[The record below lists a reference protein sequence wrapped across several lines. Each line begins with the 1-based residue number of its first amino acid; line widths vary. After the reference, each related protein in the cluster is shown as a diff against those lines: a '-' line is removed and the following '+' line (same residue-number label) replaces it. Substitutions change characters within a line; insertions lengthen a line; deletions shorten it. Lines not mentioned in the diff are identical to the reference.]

1 MRRLTTVLF
10 ATAFL
15 APTGLLG
22 QGPPSGPRAGMGMGM
37 GMGPRMGAPVGG
49 PNGGAFSPQ
58 MLLNRRQRLQLTDD
72 QAIQLEALATEI
84 RKAHDEAATAAKP
97 HEEKLRE
104 LWQADKPDVQ
114 AIQSEMQALM
124 TARHGAALAAAS
136 AAARAKGLLTAE
148 QRGRVEGW
156 ADGRG
161 MGARGP
167 DRGMRRDG
175 PRRGMGF
182 RMQPR
187 MRRF

>member
-1 MRRLTTVLF
+1 MRNVATVLIT
-10 ATAFL
+10 ATLL
-15 APTGLLG
+15 APTGLLA
-22 QGPPSGPRAGMGMGM
+22 QGPPPGPRAGMGM
-37 GMGPRMGAPVGG
+37 GMGPRMGAPERG
-49 PNGGAFSPQ
+49 PHGAVFSPQ
-58 MLLNRRQRLQLTDD
+58 MLLNRRQRLELSDD
-72 QAIQLEALATEI
+72 QASRLETLASEVG
-84 RKAHDEAATAAKP
+84 KAHDEAAAAARP

-114 AIQSEMQALM
+114 AIQAEMQALM
-124 TARHGAALAAAS
+124 TARHSAALTAAA
-136 AAARAKGLLTAE
+136 ATARAKGLLTAE